1 MVILEVVTMLTKDE
15 IKFIVPLKKG
25 KDDII
30 PCLYERSFSFLF
42 DQDLDNLGL
51 LLKDILDLDEKD
63 LKGNIIKLSNNLD
76 INHKKD
82 KYRKMD
88 FVYRIKNKKID
99 IELNLD
105 PKTTKER
112 NLNYLMGMHL
122 KNYEKGDRFEKGYK
136 TIQLNFNKENVT
148 DSKEIIE
155 RKAICDI
162 KTGAIYSDN
171 SMVLIINLCN
181 LKKLCYNDNKKLKEL
196 QKYKKLLLFI
206 FNKKSEIEK
215 YCKEDPDIMSM
226 LDKLNEFSS
235 DNQEWITFRDDNEL
249 EIERKMGMERVL
261 KEAEE
266 KHQKEMAEI
275 KKEADEKIKE
285 NQKKIIEN
293 MLTNNMDLEIICKIT
308 GLSLEEVNS
317 LKG

>member
-1 MVILEVVTMLTKDE
+1 MLTKDE

-122 KNYEKGDRFEKGYK
+122 KNYEKGDLYEDEYK
-136 TIQLNFNKENVT
+136 TIQINFNKENVSN
-148 DSKEIIE
+148 SKEVIDKMLFCNKE
-155 RKAICDI
+155 
-162 KTGAIYSDN
+162 TGEVYSDN
-171 SMVLIINLCN
+171 FMVVVINLCN
-181 LKKLCYNDNKKLKEL
+181 LKKLCYNDNNKLKPL

-215 YCKEDPDIMSM
+215 YCKEDPEVMGM

-235 DNQEWITFRDDNEL
+235 DNQEWVTFRADNEL
-249 EIERKMGMERVL
+249 EMERKMGMQRAL
-261 KEAEE
+261 KEGREE
-266 KHQKEMAEI
+266 GREEG
-275 KKEADEKIKE
+275 IKE

-293 MLTNNMDLEIICKIT
+293 MLANNMDLETICKIT

-317 LKG
+317 LKS